1 MSVDAVRAERA
12 ATARQQA
19 RYASEDATRQMT
31 VGHYQLARQN
41 LQEAMGLLVYAD
53 DIERGEK

>member
-12 ATARQQA
+12 ATVRQQA
-19 RYASEDATRQMT
+19 RYASEDATRPMT
-31 VGHYQLARQN
+31 VGHYTLAKVS
-41 LQEAMGLLVYAD
+41 LQEAIGLLHYAD